1 MAGGHG
7 GRRRGSGRPLGA
19 KNLRNGTSAALI
31 EAARID
37 ENLIPV
43 KFEGDSLAFLKATM
57 EGKIWP
63 TREQIYAAKSVL
75 PIEYAPAVTVEDAIA
90 QQRSIFLSSEY
101 MEFEKRALRVLRKH
115 PEVLADWI
123 TEFGDPLVA
132 IDGYDN
138 GYRAEEPINARD
150 TAGDGR
156 KQQPP
161 PNEVGDG

>member
-31 EAARID
+31 EA
-37 ENLIPV
+37 NLIPV

-90 QQRSIFLSSEY
+90 QQQSIFLSSEY
-101 MEFEKRALRVLRKH
+101 MEFEKRALRVLR
-115 PEVLADWI
+115 
-123 TEFGDPLVA
+123 
-132 IDGYDN
+132 
-138 GYRAEEPINARD
+138 
-150 TAGDGR
+150 
-156 KQQPP
+156 
-161 PNEVGDG
+161 

>member
-1 MAGGHG
+1 MRTDRSRDDRLRKQPRQSYLCLRDVA
-7 GRRRGSGRPLGA
+7 RRSDFCNAIRRPFGPPP
-19 KNLRNGTSAALI
+19 
-31 EAARID
+31 RIS
-37 ENLIPV
+37 
-43 KFEGDSLAFLKATM
+43 KM

-90 QQRSIFLSSEY
+90 QQQSIFLSSEY

-150 TAGDGR
+150 TAGDGW